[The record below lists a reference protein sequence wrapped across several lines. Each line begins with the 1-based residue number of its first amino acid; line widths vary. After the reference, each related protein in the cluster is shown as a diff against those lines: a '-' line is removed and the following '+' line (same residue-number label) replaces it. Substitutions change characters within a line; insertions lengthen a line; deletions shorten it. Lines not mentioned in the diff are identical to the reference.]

1 MYIFLQENDKL
12 RNLVLKYSQVYCPKV
27 HVFRTGFESL
37 IFYDLSTIIF
47 DLTKI
52 LRQFQR
58 SYRRQHYERVLTLY
72 I

>member
-1 MYIFLQENDKL
+1 MYICLQENDKL
-12 RNLVLKYSQVYCPKV
+12 RNLVLKYSQVYCPKL

-37 IFYDLSTIIF
+37 IFYDLSIIF

-58 SYRRQHYERVLTLY
+58 IYRRQHYERVLTLY

>member
-1 MYIFLQENDKL
+1 MYICLQENDKL
-12 RNLVLKYSQVYCPKV
+12 RNLVLKYSQVYYPKV

-37 IFYDLSTIIF
+37 IFYDLSIIF

-52 LRQFQR
+52 LRQFHR

>member
-1 MYIFLQENDKL
+1 MYICLQENDKL

-27 HVFRTGFESL
+27 HVFRTGFDSL
-37 IFYDLSTIIF
+37 IFYDLSIIF

-58 SYRRQHYERVLTLY
+58 SCRRQHYERVLTLY